1 MGIDEH
7 NNYYWKPK
15 EPLLV
20 YDYPLEPIPEGLS
33 AVELL
38 SQIINGARDR
48 PDAYG
53 VVAEEVMKIVQEHF
67 GYLGDILIGLRVG
80 DYDEVIRAQLN
91 LNGEHEPYY
100 YVAENDWW
108 EGEEKIWINYIVL
121 EDYLD
126 ILMKEVEPNA

>member
-1 MGIDEH
+1 MIFNDNHG
-7 NNYYWKPK
+7 YLYWKPK

-20 YDYPLEPIPEGLS
+20 YDHPLEPIPEGLRP
-33 AVELL
+33 VELL
-38 SQIINGARDR
+38 DAILNSERDR

-53 VVAEEVMKIVQEHF
+53 VVSEAVMKIVQEHI

-80 DYDEVIRAQLN
+80 DYDIVIRGQ

-100 YVAENDWW
+100 YVAEHDWW

-126 ILMKEVEPNA
+126 VLMEGVEANA